1 MDHEQLI
8 RELGDAIEKL
18 LTWYRAEQA
27 GANGKGLDVDTD
39 ALWADAMTAI
49 TFANADYQS
58 YKQGV

>member
-18 LTWYRAEQA
+18 LTWYQAERAAAQ
-27 GANGKGLDVDTD
+27 GKDLDVDTD
-39 ALWADAMTAI
+39 VLWADAMTAVI
-49 TFANADYQS
+49 FANADYQS